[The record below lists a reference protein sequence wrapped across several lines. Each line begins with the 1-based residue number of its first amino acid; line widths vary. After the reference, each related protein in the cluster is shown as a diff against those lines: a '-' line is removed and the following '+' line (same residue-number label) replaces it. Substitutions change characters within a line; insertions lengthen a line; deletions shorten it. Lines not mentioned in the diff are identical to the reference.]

1 MTTFEIILGT
11 IGVFILSNTI
21 GVFYSCLVLYTGLFK
36 RFRIQDK
43 PYVKGVLAKRLPLYL
58 LNIFL
63 VLALTIPSLLMLEQF
78 IDTTWP
84 SIWLFIGQLIFIFII
99 DDVWFYFSH
108 RWMHHNKWALK
119 NIHSIHHRATT
130 PFPIEYLYVHPLE
143 WMLGMVGIMI
153 GVALVFIVM
162 PVNIYVFWVMGFI
175 RNMHEIHIH
184 SDLKIPLLNWIPFV
198 SSTEKHDLHHSKLNG
213 NYASTFSI
221 WDKIMKTEFKEP
233 NEH

>member
-1 MTTFEIILGT
+1 MTTIEIILGT
-11 IGVFILSNTI
+11 VLVFITSNAIGVI
-21 GVFYSCLVLYTGLFK
+21 YSCLVLYTGLFK
-36 RFRIQDK
+36 RYRIQHK
-43 PYVKGVLAKRLPLYL
+43 PYVKGVLSKRLPLYV

-63 VLALTIPSLLMLEQF
+63 VLALTVPSLLFLEDY

-84 SIWLFIGQLIFIFII
+84 SLWLFIGQLFFILII

-108 RWMHHNKWALK
+108 RWMHRNKWALK

-213 NYASTFSI
+213 NYASMFSV
-221 WDKIMKTEFKEP
+221 WDKIMKTEFKDSQDD
-233 NEH
+233 